1 MIDTDALPEN
11 SRNNYLASTACP
23 APDTHNYLPK
33 FASNLNFPQELIE
46 SHPDLFWEVDIEGKW
61 SYLNSAC
68 NAIYGI
74 APEGLLGRL
83 FTERV
88 DSDQLPYDLQIFQ
101 RLLAGDS
108 VNNHITKH
116 LRVDGQPVILAYTA
130 RSRRNQ
136 NGEVIGTYGTAIE
149 VTGMVAQL
157 SGQAQR
163 DALREEA
170 AATNPNSANAHPWE
184 RRQLERQLEILKQA
198 NSRLHAKANIDDL
211 TGCLRRNAFIDQFKK
226 WQLKTQAQ
234 ESISLIMIDI
244 DNFKLINDTY
254 GHTRGDEALK
264 QVGDAL
270 LAQLGDQAFAA
281 RFGGDEFVIA
291 IPSQLPDETI
301 SWFSAIQDGLRSQAK
316 RASDFPEGILMSA
329 GILYCASG
337 IELIFEDVIHELDK
351 LLYEAKSGGR
361 NCFISKEI
369 SE

>member
-1 MIDTDALPEN
+1 M
-11 SRNNYLASTACP
+11 
-23 APDTHNYLPK
+23 
-33 FASNLNFPQELIE
+33 
-46 SHPDLFWEVDIEGKW
+46 
-61 SYLNSAC
+61 
-68 NAIYGI
+68 
-74 APEGLLGRL
+74 
-83 FTERV
+83 
-88 DSDQLPYDLQIFQ
+88 PYDLQIFQ
-101 RLLAGDS
+101 RLLDGDS

-116 LRVDGQPVILAYTA
+116 LRVDGKSVILAYTA

-136 NGEVIGTYGTAIE
+136 NGE

-170 AATNPNSANAHPWE
+170 AATNLNSANAHPGE

-234 ESISLIMIDI
+234 ESISLVMIDI

-291 IPSQLPDETI
+291 IPSLLPDETI

-316 RASDFPEGILMSA
+316 RASDFAEGILMSA

-337 IELIFEDVIHELDK
+337 VELIFEDVIHELDK
-351 LLYEAKSGGR
+351 LLYAANRRLGEGWEAIASSIKNFQNKR
-361 NCFISKEI
+361 PTALI
-369 SE
+369 